1 MNKLSFIILLYVLN
15 CFLVLAQTSQIQDLR
30 NMQQSLQ
37 EEIVNTN
44 KLFLDVKKQTATL
57 LDRIKLINNQIGSRK
72 EMIGLYQREIDMLIT
87 EQSIREKEIEEL
99 DKKMKITKVS
109 YSNAING
116 IIKSNRFS
124 ENKLMFILSGR
135 SFSESL
141 RRMQYLRNYSLW
153 RKGQVEE
160 IKKQNESLIAKKVEL
175 QRAKENK
182 LNILASLQLEQSKL
196 QSEEEVRQNEITEAK
211 SKQNELQRTIKDKQK
226 QVNKLNAQIEKL
238 IAEEVTRQERD
249 AEAKRIAKESER
261 KRNAEKVIEKAK
273 RDYES
278 GNKSKDLTNNEL
290 DITEKII
297 TEPKNNISPK
307 VELAPKSNSTEDFNL
322 STDFASNKGHLPM
335 PVTGASVI
343 VTNFGANKSNEWNI
357 TTTSNG
363 IDIQTRQDANVRS
376 VYQGVISKVFSFPG
390 SNTCIIVRHGEYYT
404 FYGNIFDIYVKQGEN
419 VKTGQALGKIF
430 TDPDSGIAK
439 MHFQLWKK
447 TTKLDPKPWL
457 NK

>member
-1 MNKLSFIILLYVLN
+1 
-15 CFLVLAQTSQIQDLR
+15 
-30 NMQQSLQ
+30 MQKSLQ

-72 EMIGLYQREIDMLIT
+72 EMIGLYQREIDMLRT
-87 EQSIREKEIEEL
+87 EQSIHEKEIEEL

-141 RRMQYLRNYSLW
+141 RRMQYLRNYSQW
-153 RKGQVEE
+153 RKEQVDE

-182 LNILASLQLEQSKL
+182 QNVLASLQSEQSKL
-196 QSEEEVRQNEITEAK
+196 QSEEKVRQSEITEAK
-211 SKQNELQRTIKDKQK
+211 NKQKELHRTIQDKQK

-238 IAEEVTRQERD
+238 IAEEVARQERD
-249 AEAKRIAKESER
+249 AEAKRIAEETER
-261 KRNAEKVIEKAK
+261 KRNTEKVIEKTK
-273 RDYES
+273 REYES
-278 GNKSKDLTNNEL
+278 GNKSKDLTNIEPN
-290 DITEKII
+290 ISEKII
-297 TEPKNNISPK
+297 TEPKKNISSPK
-307 VELAPKSNSTEDFNL
+307 VGLAPKSTSTEDLNL

-343 VTNFGANKSNEWNI
+343 VTNFGVNKSNEWNI

-363 IDIQTRQDANVRS
+363 IDIQTQQDANVRS
-376 VYQGVISKVFSFPG
+376 VFQGVISKIFPFPG

-404 FYGNIFDIYVKQGEN
+404 FYGNIFDIYVKQGEK